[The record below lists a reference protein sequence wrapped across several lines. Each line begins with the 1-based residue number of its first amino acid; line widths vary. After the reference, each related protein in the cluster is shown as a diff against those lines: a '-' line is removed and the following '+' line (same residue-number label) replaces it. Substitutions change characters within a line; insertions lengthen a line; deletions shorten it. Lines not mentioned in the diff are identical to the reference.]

1 VTVFRNGEEVALT
14 VTLGLRDEG
23 QTAARSGG
31 AQPAPQPAPAMI
43 LGLELVE
50 LTDQMRAEMALPAG
64 VSGLLVRRVAPGSDA
79 ETKGLR
85 AGDLIVEAGQRPVA
99 TLAEFRA
106 RVQEARDAGRRTI
119 LVMVRRGEDPRFV
132 ALALDGG

>member
-1 VTVFRNGEEVALT
+1 
-14 VTLGLRDEG
+14 
-23 QTAARSGG
+23 
-31 AQPAPQPAPAMI
+31 
-43 LGLELVE
+43 
-50 LTDQMRAEMALPAG
+50 
-64 VSGLLVRRVAPGSDA
+64 VRRVAPGSDA

-132 ALALDGG
+132 ALALEGG